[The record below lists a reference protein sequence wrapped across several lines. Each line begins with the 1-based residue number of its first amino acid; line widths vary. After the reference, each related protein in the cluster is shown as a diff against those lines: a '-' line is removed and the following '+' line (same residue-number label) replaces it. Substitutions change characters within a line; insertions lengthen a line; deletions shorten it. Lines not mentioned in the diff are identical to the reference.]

1 MATEQATTPEV
12 VDRLSALTAEEQVVL
27 RAEGRL
33 FTCIATALL
42 RIADE
47 CLYSARGFDTF
58 AEYID
63 GTPQLGF
70 GVRRAKQYLTAAR
83 FMRWVDAGHP
93 VANIGAPSQV
103 SGQAWARLGGGSVR
117 ACCGSEWCT
126 WVPHY
131 AAACTRVH
139 GCYGLWRE
147 LHVGIAQ

>member
-83 FMRWVDAGHP
+83 FMRIVPLGTQLP
-93 VANIGAPSQV
+93 TSERQV
-103 SGQAWARLGGGSVR
+103 RSLARLGP
-117 ACCGSEWCT
+117 AL
-126 WVPHY
+126 
-131 AAACTRVH
+131 AAAV
-139 GCYGLWRE
+139 
-147 LHVGIAQ
+147 